1 MKECKIE
8 TTEKYWDC
16 ECAQNYIHLKSKAE
30 CLICGARHDEQPDSR
45 VNEVENMLNNRQG

>member
-16 ECAQNYIHLKSKAE
+16 ECIQNYIHLKSKTE